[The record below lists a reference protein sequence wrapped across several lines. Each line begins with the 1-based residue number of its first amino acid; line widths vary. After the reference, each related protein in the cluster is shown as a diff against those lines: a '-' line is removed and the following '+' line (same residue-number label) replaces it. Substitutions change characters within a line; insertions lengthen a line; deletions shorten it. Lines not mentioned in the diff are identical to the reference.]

1 MSCTLELALRPK
13 RTTIEVRL
21 HEPLSTDDECPI
33 LQDQIATAQLE
44 NFPYPFLHN
53 RPTHTAMT
61 LKCNHTFHAMALVYH
76 WARNCNVLCPVCRS
90 GSKGQCLAMN
100 RLPKE
105 WKYSMTSRTR
115 RERKRD
121 REEDETHNRHLA
133 LQHTNSVM
141 IPSMELEIRIEAQA
155 GISPASWVL
164 KTKLVELRNTV
175 VFDVPLDELRK
186 IPYPPGTFMRLVP
199 YTNMHMLQPSNWFKT
214 GMNPGNNFS
223 AGSDAQG
230 KFIHIHMTMPDD
242 VFATLT
248 ADMIMGRLMGGGEA
262 VHLYMLTNGDFY

>member
-1 MSCTLELALRPK
+1 
-13 RTTIEVRL
+13 
-21 HEPLSTDDECPI
+21 
-33 LQDQIATAQLE
+33 
-44 NFPYPFLHN
+44 
-53 RPTHTAMT
+53 
-61 LKCNHTFHAMALVYH
+61 
-76 WARNCNVLCPVCRS
+76 
-90 GSKGQCLAMN
+90 
-100 RLPKE
+100 
-105 WKYSMTSRTR
+105 
-115 RERKRD
+115 
-121 REEDETHNRHLA
+121 
-133 LQHTNSVM
+133 M